1 MTTLAMILGSLP
13 LLFASGAG
21 AMSRMNIGLVLVG
34 GLTVGTM
41 LSLFVVPVVYTL
53 LSRRVRKPQVDISPE
68 GLRAAAQDGP
78 RLRRLRRGGARSR
91 RAARAARARERRG
104 QHGPFARAVDGEHR
118 CARIRTGQGHE
129 PGARPCGPD
138 GNGRRPLLLT
148 VSGGVPIA

>member
-1 MTTLAMILGSLP
+1 MIEAAALRLRAILMTTLAMILGSLP

-68 GLRAAAQDGP
+68 GYEQLHKMG
-78 RLRRLRRGGARSR
+78 LG
-91 RAARAARARERRG
+91 
-104 QHGPFARAVDGEHR
+104 
-118 CARIRTGQGHE
+118 
-129 PGARPCGPD
+129 
-138 GNGRRPLLLT
+138 
-148 VSGGVPIA
+148 